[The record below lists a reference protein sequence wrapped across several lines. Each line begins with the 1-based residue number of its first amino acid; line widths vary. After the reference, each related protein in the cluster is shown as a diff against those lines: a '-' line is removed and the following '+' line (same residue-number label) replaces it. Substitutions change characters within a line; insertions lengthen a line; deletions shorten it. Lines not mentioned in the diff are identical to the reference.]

1 MIVLSEKY
9 EYTVKKVVQ
18 SIINNFNTSLTTY

>member
-1 MIVLSEKY
+1 MIELSEKY

-18 SIINNFNTSLTTY
+18 SIIEDFNTNLTTY